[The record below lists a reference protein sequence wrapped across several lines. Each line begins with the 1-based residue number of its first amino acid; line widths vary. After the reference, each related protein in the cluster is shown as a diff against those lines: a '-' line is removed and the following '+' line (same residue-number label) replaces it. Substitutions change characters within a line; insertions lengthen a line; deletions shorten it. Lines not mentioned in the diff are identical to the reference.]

1 MVLNDEVVSAQV
13 HSYRLLTTGSLRQ
26 AGMLRGRIFMD
37 RVPLHMVYSTTT
49 RITSHRTDKQKLAEV

>member
-1 MVLNDEVVSAQV
+1 MVQNDEVVSAQA

-37 RVPLHMVYSTTT
+37 KSSFASGVQHNNKPQNR
-49 RITSHRTDKQKLAEV
+49 